1 MKDMNQILDIFPI
14 NSKPLGLSYA
24 EWSIKWWQWITS
36 IPIEQN
42 PAYDQNGEFVNVNQ
56 NIRNVTFL
64 CQTIEGAKCTPI
76 RTNTIHK
83 GGLFFMPIIN
93 WISIE
98 GIDGYNDIDLIT
110 MAKNKMDVIEKLELK
125 INGLM
130 NNYELIRNR
139 VNSTFFIID
148 LPKNNIFNLE
158 VGKRRCISD
167 GYWVFFQYYSDA
179 LNLYTNSSCS
189 SGVTQIS
196 VEYNLK
202 VL

>member
-1 MKDMNQILDIFPI
+1 MDQNIGIFPI
-14 NSKPLGLSYA
+14 NSKPLGLSYT

-36 IPIEQN
+36 IPIERN

-56 NIRNVTFL
+56 NIKNVTFL
-64 CQTIEGAKCTPI
+64 CQTIEGAKCTPN
-76 RTNTIHK
+76 RTSTIHT
-83 GGLFFMPIIN
+83 GRLFFMPIIN

-98 GIDGYNDIDLIT
+98 GIDGSNDTDLIT
-110 MAKNKMDVIEKLELK
+110 IAQNKMDVIDKLELK
-125 INGLM
+125 INGLE
-130 NNYELIRNR
+130 NNYELIKNR

-158 VGKRRCISD
+158 AGKKRCISD
-167 GYWVFFQYYSDA
+167 GYWVFFQYYSGV
-179 LNLYTNSSCS
+179 LKLSTNSSCS
-189 SGVTQIS
+189 SGITQIS